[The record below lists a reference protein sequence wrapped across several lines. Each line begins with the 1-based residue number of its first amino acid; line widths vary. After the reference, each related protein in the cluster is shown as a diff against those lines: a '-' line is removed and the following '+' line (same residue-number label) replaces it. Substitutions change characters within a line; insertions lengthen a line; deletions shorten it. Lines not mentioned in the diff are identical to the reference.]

1 MRVTHFSKYFTAFFL
16 VLFAHSALAQQPAPP
31 GPEKKQLVELLPGAG
46 VLIGDTL
53 RGENI
58 RKVKKDTAAGALQV
72 KFKQG
77 LTLMYCDSAIQYP
90 LRNVID
96 AFGHI
101 TLVDADST
109 VVTGDS
115 LFYDGNTRLAR
126 LRGNVV
132 LVDRE
137 KTVTTHNL
145 NYNLGSKIAN
155 YFGGGTVRND
165 SSTLVSE
172 VGYYNTLTKVATFR
186 KKVRYVSPGTELEA
200 DTLTYLTRES
210 LVKFNSRTR
219 ISTRNG
225 FVIAD
230 GGEYNETLGKSKFKG
245 RAKIETA
252 DYIIGGDI
260 LDYDKITEKGIAKK
274 NVEFYGKKDNIT
286 VLGDLGKHDGLLE
299 RTEVYGNAVLISPPK
314 TGTDTL
320 FISAD
325 TLISYLEKSGVDTIP
340 DRKFLIGYR
349 NVKAY
354 QNDFRSNS
362 DSIGYFLNDSTI
374 NFYYDPII
382 WSKGSQLVAQHI
394 AVKMKKGKIDLMNL
408 NEKAFIT
415 SLDTVKNFNQTRG
428 RNIQAKFRQGELRQ
442 VDVKGNGESLYHAL
456 EQDTLVTG
464 VNYIKCSEMK
474 ISFNDS
480 SQLTDIMFYQ
490 QPDGKFIPPHEWN
503 TENTR
508 LETFNW
514 RVEEQPTKGEVL
526 GIHAGNR
533 YKTGELVGAKLVVD
547 DFFQVFQRG
556 KTLIFYK
563 QATKAE
569 DIKPRFVVQVYP
581 KDKNDIPIERRKA
594 GFEDL
599 GFDFPADALQNGT
612 AKHSLVLP
620 DYKIARIVIGQR
632 IASKPP
638 NWQKIYV
645 VK

>member
-1 MRVTHFSKYFTAFFL
+1 MNQVLCPKLFFL
-16 VLFAHSALAQQPAPP
+16 SLLMLVSQVAVAQQPTPV
-31 GPEKKQLVELLPGAG
+31 PEKKQLVELLPGAG

-58 RKVKKDTAAGALQV
+58 RKVKRDTVPGALQV

-77 LTLMYCDSAIQYP
+77 LTQMYCDSAIQFP
-90 LRNVID
+90 RRNLLE

-101 TLVDADST
+101 ILIDADST

-115 LFYDGNTRLAR
+115 LFYDGNTRMAR

-132 LVDRE
+132 LTDRE
-137 KTVTTHNL
+137 KIVTTNHL
-145 NYNLGSKIAN
+145 NYNLSSRMAS
-155 YFGGGTVRND
+155 YYGGGTVRND
-165 SSTLVSE
+165 SSTLVSQ
-172 VGYYNTLTKVATFR
+172 VGYYNTLTKVANFR
-186 KKVRYVSPGTELEA
+186 KNVRYLSPGTELEA
-200 DTLTYLTRES
+200 DTLTYLTREG
-210 LVKFNSRTR
+210 LVRFNSRTKIR
-219 ISTRNG
+219 TRNG

-230 GGEYNETLGKSKFKG
+230 GGEYNETLGTSKFKG

-252 DYIIGGDI
+252 DYIISGDF
-260 LDYDKITEKGIAKK
+260 LDYDKVTEKGLAKK

-286 VLGDLGKHDGLLE
+286 VLGDLGKHDGLIE
-299 RTEVYGNAVLISPPK
+299 RTEVYGNAVLISPPR
-314 TGTDTL
+314 TGIDTL

-325 TLISYLEKSGVDTIP
+325 TLITYKEKSGVDSLP

-354 QNDFRSNS
+354 QTDFRSTS
-362 DSIGYFLNDSTI
+362 DSIGYFLNDSII
-374 NFYYDPII
+374 NFYQDPVI

-394 AVKMKKGKIDLMNL
+394 DVKMKNGKIDVMNL

-415 SLDTVKNFNQTRG
+415 SLDTTKNFNQTRG
-428 RNIQAKFRQGELRQ
+428 RQIKAHFRQGTINRVE
-442 VDVKGNGESLYHAL
+442 VKGNGESLYHAL

-464 VNYIKCSEMK
+464 LNYIKCSEMK
-474 ISFNDS
+474 IIFNDS
-480 SQLTDIMFYQ
+480 SQLSEIMFYQ

-503 TENTR
+503 PQNTR

-526 GIHAGNR
+526 GIHVGNR
-533 YKTGELVGAKLVVD
+533 YKSGELVGAKLVID
-547 DFFQVFQRG
+547 DFFQVFQKA

-563 QATKAE
+563 QNAVVADLKAA
-569 DIKPRFVVQVYP
+569 FVVQVYP
-581 KDKNDIPIERRKA
+581 KDKNDISIERRKA

-599 GFDFPADALQNGT
+599 GFSFPADGLQNGT
-612 AKHSLVLP
+612 AKHSLPLP
-620 DYKIARIVIGQR
+620 SYKIARIVIGQR
-632 IASKPP
+632 SENKQA
-638 NWQKIYV
+638 NWQKIYI

>member
-1 MRVTHFSKYFTAFFL
+1 MQLIRWCKIMMLGGLLLATQVAM
-16 VLFAHSALAQQPAPP
+16 AQQPTPP
-31 GPEKKQLVELLPGAG
+31 GAEKRQLVELLPGAG

-53 RGENI
+53 RGQPV
-58 RKVKKDTAAGALQV
+58 RKVKRDTVAGAPQV
-72 KFKQG
+72 QFKQG
-77 LTLMYCDSAIQYP
+77 LTLMFCDSAIQYP
-90 LRNVID
+90 QRNLID
-96 AFGHI
+96 AFGQVRLI
-101 TLVDADST
+101 DADSM

-115 LFYDGNTRLAR
+115 LFYDGNTKLAR
-126 LRGNVV
+126 MRGNVV
-132 LVDRE
+132 MYDRE
-137 KTVTTHNL
+137 KTVTTNQL
-145 NYNLGSKIAN
+145 NYNLATKIAN
-155 YFGGGTVRND
+155 YVGGGTVKSD
-165 SSTLVSE
+165 SSTLVSQ
-172 VGYYNTLTKVATFR
+172 VGYYNTATKVATFR
-186 KKVRYVSPGTELEA
+186 KKVRYQSPTTELEA
-200 DTLTYLTRES
+200 DTLTYLTREG

-219 ISTRNG
+219 IRTRNG
-225 FVIAD
+225 YVVAD

-252 DYIIGGDI
+252 DYIISGDF

-286 VLGDLGKHDGLLE
+286 VLGDLGKHDGLIE

-325 TLISYLEKSGVDTIP
+325 TLISYKEKSGVDSLP

-374 NFYYDPII
+374 NFYQDPVI

-394 AVKMKKGKIDLMNL
+394 DVKMKKGKIDVMNL

-415 SLDTVKNFNQTRG
+415 SLDTVKNFNQTKG
-428 RNIQAKFRQGELRQ
+428 RNIKAYFRQGELRN
-442 VDVKGNGESLYHAL
+442 VEVKGNGESLYHAL

-464 VNYIKCSEMK
+464 LNYIKCSEMK

-503 TENTR
+503 PENTR
-508 LETFNW
+508 LDAFNW

-526 GIHAGNR
+526 GIHAANR
-533 YKTGELVGAKLVVD
+533 YKSGELVGARLVVD
-547 DFFQVFQRG
+547 DVFKVFQKD

-563 QATKAE
+563 QQAAE
-569 DIKPRFVVQVYP
+569 ADLGPSFVVQVYP

-594 GFEDL
+594 GYEDL
-599 GFDFPADALQNGT
+599 GFSFPAEGLQNGT
-612 AKHSLVLP
+612 AKHSVPLP

-632 IASKPP
+632 QGDKPV
-638 NWQKIYV
+638 WQKIYL